1 VRIGLFSDVH
11 SNYHALE
18 AVLADIDRRGVDRL
32 ICLGDVTMKGPLP
45 KECVDR
51 VRDLGCPVLL
61 GNTDSAYQPERHP
74 SNYLPRNQTQVAA
87 LADFERHTQV
97 LSSADQLWLASLP
110 MTLTEVV
117 EGAQLEFF
125 HATPTDNYVLTM
137 PWAPSEQFA
146 DLRMSAETAVAA
158 FGHSHRPFVRFP
170 PGWLAI
176 NTGSVGAPYDGDWR
190 ASYVIL
196 ELENGATSAQLLRVP
211 FDQEAAI
218 QAAQDAGMVGW
229 ELFAHTVRTGRF
241 AG

>member
-18 AVLADIDRRGVDRL
+18 AVLADMARRRVDRL

-45 KECVDR
+45 RECVER

-61 GNTDSAYQPERHP
+61 GNTDSAYQPARHP
-74 SNYLPRNQTQVAA
+74 SNYPPRNQTQVAA
-87 LADFERHTQV
+87 QADFERHVQV
-97 LSSADQLWLASLP
+97 LSEADQLWLASLP

-125 HATPTDNYVLTM
+125 HATPEDNYLLTM
-137 PWAPSEQFA
+137 PWAPTEQFA
-146 DLRMSAETAVAA
+146 SLRQSAETAVAA
-158 FGHSHRPFVRFP
+158 FGHSHRPFIRFP
-170 PGWLAI
+170 QGWMAI

-196 ELENGATSAQLLRVP
+196 ELEGGATSAQLLRVP
-211 FDQEAAI
+211 FDQDAAI
-218 QAAQDAGMVGW
+218 RAAQETGMVGW